1 MGNGIMMI
9 LLDSAMRNDEFG
21 IFLMEPFPDSTGD
34 RLRPR
39 RGAALLLVLWIIGL
53 LGIIV
58 VSFAWDANLEGKV
71 ASYARK
77 RAKTD
82 AVARSGMEVAKWLL
96 HHAAELP
103 DEDEE
108 EASEHDAWLPEARA
122 LRNGQAVFR
131 TGDLG
136 DGVYRLD
143 IVPVGSGG
151 DQGDMGRNV
160 NSLKDDDW
168 ERIFSNVLALPED
181 YWPELIDSFN
191 DWIDADDIPRSNGA
205 ETEDYY
211 ATLDRPYSA
220 KNGPLDTVRELRLI
234 RGFSD
239 AILSGGVLNP
249 EDPEAQRIFVSNGVQ
264 RVLSTRGDGKVNV
277 NAVGNDQSGILLLMT
292 LPGIDEIAARA
303 ILEERENVTAASSD
317 SDDTLYKSVEDFRV
331 RVGEYLDDS
340 SVYNYIT
347 VGMRENNSKNLFKV
361 TSVGKIDRVT
371 RKIMAEVEVVNGE
384 MRVLSWLEE
393 P

>member
-1 MGNGIMMI
+1 MKPISTTKRAGGRDAGR
-9 LLDSAMRNDEFG
+9 LASAREG
-21 IFLMEPFPDSTGD
+21 GA
-34 RLRPR
+34 R

-58 VSFAWDANLEGKV
+58 VSFAWDAHLEGKV
-71 ASYARK
+71 ASFARK
-77 RAKTD
+77 RAKAD
-82 AVARSGMEVAKWLL
+82 AIARSGMEIAKWLF

-103 DEDEE
+103 DKDEE
-108 EASEHDAWLPEARA
+108 DAADHDAWLSNSRA
-122 LRNGQAVFR
+122 LRNGQPVFR
-131 TGDLG
+131 TDKLG

-151 DQGDMGRNV
+151 TQGNMGRNV
-160 NSLKDDDW
+160 NFLKDDDW

-191 DWIDADDIPRSNGA
+191 DWIDTDDLPRSNGA

-211 ATLDRPYSA
+211 ATLDNPYSA

-239 AILSGGVLNP
+239 AILEGGVLNP
-249 EDPEAQRIFVSNGVQ
+249 EDPETQWIFVSNGVQ

-292 LPGIDEIAARA
+292 LPGIDEIAAKA
-303 ILEERENVTAASSD
+303 ILEERENVTAASAD
-317 SDDTLYKSVEDFRV
+317 DDDTLYKSVEDFRV

-361 TSVGKIDRVT
+361 TSVGMIDRVT

>member
-1 MGNGIMMI
+1 M
-9 LLDSAMRNDEFG
+9 L
-21 IFLMEPFPDSTGD
+21 FLADAIPSVFPQMESFTDIPRKQPC
-34 RLRPR
+34 PR

-71 ASYARK
+71 ASFARK

-82 AVARSGMEVAKWLL
+82 AIARSGMEIAKMLL
-96 HHAAELP
+96 NHASELP
-103 DEDEE
+103 DEDDED
-108 EASEHDAWLPEARA
+108 AAEHDAWLSDARA
-122 LRNGQAVFR
+122 LRNGQAVFK
-131 TGDLG
+131 TDKLG
-136 DGVYRLD
+136 DGAYRVD

-151 DQGDMGRNV
+151 TQGDMGRNV
-160 NSLKDDDW
+160 NTLKDEDW
-168 ERIFSNVLALPED
+168 ERIFGNILGLPED
-181 YWPELIDSFN
+181 LWPELIDSFN
-191 DWIDADDIPRSNGA
+191 DWIDTDDIPRSNGA

-211 ATLDRPYSA
+211 ATLDKPYSA
-220 KNGPLDTVRELRLI
+220 KNGPLDTVRELLLI

-239 AILSGGVLNP
+239 AILTGGVLNP
-249 EDPEAQRIFVSNGVQ
+249 EDPETQWIVVSNGVQ

-277 NAVGNDQSGILLLMT
+277 NAVGNDQNGILLLMT
-292 LPGIDEIAARA
+292 LPGVDEIAAKA
-303 ILEERENVTAASSD
+303 ILEERENVTAATSD
-317 SDDTLYKSVEDFRV
+317 SDDTLYKSAEDFRV

-347 VGMRENNSKNLFKV
+347 VGMRENNSKNFFKI
-361 TSVGKIDRVT
+361 TSVGMVDRVT

>member
-1 MGNGIMMI
+1 MGSVACGI
-9 LLDSAMRNDEFG
+9 DDKTPS
-21 IFLMEPFPDSTGD
+21 
-34 RLRPR
+34 R

-71 ASYARK
+71 ASFARK

-82 AVARSGMEVAKWLL
+82 AIARSGMEIAKMLL
-96 HHAAELP
+96 NHASELP
-103 DEDEE
+103 DEDDED
-108 EASEHDAWLPEARA
+108 AAEHDAWLSDARA
-122 LRNGQAVFR
+122 LRNGQAVFK
-131 TGDLG
+131 TDKLG
-136 DGVYRLD
+136 DGAYRVD

-151 DQGDMGRNV
+151 TQGDMGRNV
-160 NSLKDDDW
+160 NTLKDEDW
-168 ERIFSNVLALPED
+168 ERIFGNVLGLSED
-181 YWPELIDSFN
+181 LWPELIDSFN
-191 DWIDADDIPRSNGA
+191 DWIDTDDIPRSNGA

-211 ATLDRPYSA
+211 ATLDKPYSA
-220 KNGPLDTVRELRLI
+220 KNGPLDTVRELLLI

-249 EDPEAQRIFVSNGVQ
+249 EDPETQWIVVSNGVQ

-277 NAVGNDQSGILLLMT
+277 NAVGNDQNGILLLMT
-292 LPGIDEIAARA
+292 LPGVDEIAAKA
-303 ILEERENVTAASSD
+303 ILEERENVTAATSD
-317 SDDTLYKSVEDFRV
+317 SDDTLYKSAEDFRV

-347 VGMRENNSKNLFKV
+347 VGMRENNSKNFFKI
-361 TSVGKIDRVT
+361 TSVGMVDRVT